1 MVARFHIKRETE
13 RRHIFQVTIYIIVT
27 NATAVRKDFYRTRM
41 EFVTCKEYP
50 AAEILS
56 TRLEINKKNGEKTL
70 QSLPLI
76 QSSVLGKLFRLEAN

>member
-1 MVARFHIKRETE
+1 
-13 RRHIFQVTIYIIVT
+13 
-27 NATAVRKDFYRTRM
+27 M